1 MLRLEEDEGLPS
13 TGLRAATD
21 KDALLDHN
29 LGRLLRDLFS
39 TKAPHVG
46 FRCPVLARILL
57 HRFTEHPHPP
67 WVSDQI
73 SHPPLLPPPVISDHP
88 HTPSPRILFGQFSR
102 NSLPSQEFSIPTSN
116 SCYKSPLK
124 KTQDLTVL

>member
-13 TGLRAATD
+13 TGLRVATD

-39 TKAPHVG
+39 TRAPH
-46 FRCPVLARILL
+46 VLARILL
-57 HRFTEHPHPP
+57 RRFTEHPHPP
-67 WVSDQI
+67 TVSDQI
-73 SHPPLLPPPVISDHP
+73 SHPPLLPPPVTSDHP
-88 HTPSPRILFGQFSR
+88 HALSPRILFGQFSR

-116 SCYKSPLK
+116 SCCKSPLK
-124 KTQDLTVL
+124 KTQDLTVLYSRG

>member
-13 TGLRAATD
+13 TGLRVATN

-67 WVSDQI
+67 S
-73 SHPPLLPPPVISDHP
+73 SKPPVDHA
-88 HTPSPRILFGQFSR
+88 G
-102 NSLPSQEFSIPTSN
+102 
-116 SCYKSPLK
+116 SPLCPWA
-124 KTQDLTVL
+124 